1 MWNKLQFLYSNHI
14 FIFSILLV
22 VIYFDISFFDFVD
35 VFEIELEQ
43 KFINLI
49 LVIFVVL
56 FIYVTTSII
65 SRINI
70 NYPDVSIF
78 KISFANL
85 KKIVY
90 IYNIFIFSF
99 LLLILYQIVY
109 ENSYNAYFLYF
120 LIFSVHLF
128 ALFFSLSGT
137 IKFFQWLKIGKE
149 KLSIIYTISFAS
161 FSLLII
167 FSFIYNI
174 SEISTVPLKITAT
187 NYYKE
192 LQTTSFD
199 LSSIYKFYISTFI
212 FSFCAIWAST
222 FFLFYDYISK
232 SRLKLLGI
240 MLIPMIFFLV
250 NLFPITLK
258 SIIYLVSIYPF
269 LFPLYSIFST
279 LTFFIG
285 PVIFSIAIFLMIK
298 NTANKN
304 FRNYLLPLAYGL
316 FLVFVSNQTNLFSQV
331 LYPPFGLVSLLFS
344 GLSLYL
350 IFIGFYSSSIYIAR
364 NYSFV
369 KTFVDRVYQFKFFKN
384 IAKSELEKEVN
395 TVFKNIQKNEK
406 FQLNEKDDVND
417 MSREE
422 VTRLIEL
429 VQNELK
435 NRKVNDTNS
444 GGSP

>member
-1 MWNKLQFLYSNHI
+1 MWNKLQFLYRNHI

-35 VFEIELEQ
+35 VFGIELEPVIVN
-43 KFINLI
+43 FILG
-49 LVIFVVL
+49 IFVSL
-56 FIYVTTSII
+56 FIYVTISII

-70 NYPDVSIF
+70 IYPDVSIF

-90 IYNIFIFSF
+90 VYNIFIFSF
-99 LLLILYQIVY
+99 LILLLYQIVF
-109 ENSYNAYFLYF
+109 ENSYDAYIVYFLV
-120 LIFSVHLF
+120 FSVHIF

-149 KLSIIYTISFAS
+149 KLSIIYMISFAA

-174 SEISTVPLKITAT
+174 SEISKVPITITAT

-192 LQTTSFD
+192 LQTTSFN

-212 FSFCAIWAST
+212 FSFCAIWTST

-232 SRLKLLGI
+232 SLLKLLGI
-240 MLIPMIFFLV
+240 MLIPMVFFLI
-250 NLFPITLK
+250 NLFPITLT

-269 LFPLYSIFST
+269 LFPLYAILST

-298 NTANKN
+298 NTNNQN
-304 FRNYLLPLAYGL
+304 FKSYLLPLAYGL
-316 FLVFVSNQTNLFSQV
+316 FLVFVSNQTNLFSQI

-350 IFIGFYSSSIYIAR
+350 IFIGFYSSSIYITR
-364 NYSFV
+364 NYSFA
-369 KTFVDRVYQFKFFKN
+369 KTFVDRVYQFEFFKN

-395 TVFKNIQKNEK
+395 NVFKTIQKNNE
-406 FQLNEKDDVND
+406 FQLNEKNDVDELNK
-417 MSREE
+417 EE
-422 VTRLIEL
+422 ITKLIDL
-429 VQNELK
+429 VQNEIK
-435 NRKVNDTNS
+435 NRQLNRTSS
-444 GGSP
+444 GSS